1 MIVAYLQKEGVK
13 FYKIKDG
20 KIAEIPQE
28 SLKFTQFFSKK
39 ILIISKELLF
49 YTRKNYPPIP
59 LAKLKKAIQLE
70 IPEFFPISNLD
81 FTIRVFEVTEKGQI
95 VDIWAWSKDE
105 YERIFKVFPFQYVIP
120 EDLLFVDEESALK
133 IFSSRGIY
141 HLIACAKG
149 KFLGTLSLANLT
161 QKDIELFLAG
171 LTLTSST
178 PYQEEIKKIIIY
190 GDILKD
196 MNLKM
201 MVVRI
206 PARPYPVSLER
217 IPKINLKEFKIKRV
231 LPFKIDFILRV
242 PIYALVGYSVFLYF
256 TAQNY
261 DALIKDLK
269 SKISELDRKIASL
282 ENREGA
288 PKDYSA
294 LISEVNKKI
303 SETVSPL
310 TIMNELAQKIPLGC
324 TVNRFVLNEKRLE
337 MSMTFEDP
345 LEVISALESSK
356 IVKSVKLEGTPIK
369 KTGTRLYDF
378 RLTLELE
385 SD

>member
-1 MIVAYLQKEGVK
+1 MIVAYLQKDGVK

-20 KIAEIPQE
+20 KINEITQE
-28 SLKFTQFFSKK
+28 SLRFTKFFSKN
-39 ILIISKELLF
+39 ILVISKELLF
-49 YTRKNYPPIP
+49 YTRKTYPPIP
-59 LAKLKKAIQLE
+59 LAKLKNTIKLE

-81 FTIRVFEVTEKGQI
+81 FTIKIFETTEKGKI

-105 YERIFKVFPFQYVIP
+105 YERVFKIFPFQYVVP

-133 IFSSRGIY
+133 IFYSKGIY
-141 HLIACAKG
+141 NLIASSKG
-149 KFLGTLSLANLT
+149 KFLGTLSLANLA

-171 LTLTSST
+171 LTLASPI

-196 MNLKM
+196 MKHKM
-201 MVVRI
+201 MVIRI
-206 PARPYPVSLER
+206 SAPPYPICLER
-217 IPKINLKEFKIKRV
+217 IPKINLKEFKIRRV
-231 LPFKIDFILRV
+231 LPLKIDLILRIL
-242 PIYALVGYSVFLYF
+242 IYALAGYSVFLYF

-261 DALIKDLK
+261 NAIIKDLK
-269 SKISELDRKIASL
+269 SKILEFDRKIASL
-282 ENREGA
+282 ENKKGA
-288 PKDYSA
+288 PKDYST

-310 TIMNELAQKIPLGC
+310 TVMNELAQKIPPGC
-324 TVNRFVLNEKRLE
+324 TVNRFVLNEKKLE
-337 MSMTFEDP
+337 VTMTFEDP
-345 LEVISALESSK
+345 LEVISALQSSK
-356 IVKSVKLEGTPIK
+356 IVKSVKIEGAPTK

-378 RLTLELE
+378 ILILELE